1 MAAKAS
7 NLLESETGKD
17 STYDRIAEV
26 KAFDETKLGVKGL
39 LESGVTKMPRM
50 FYSTKVEDHT
60 QTSPCDSKLRVP
72 IIDLQDIDTNSSLR
86 VEALDKIRSA
96 CKEWGFFQVV
106 NHGIGVEVLDEMIC
120 GIRRFHEQDGEVRK
134 RFYCRD
140 LNKKV
145 RYFSNGTLFKD
156 PAANWRD
163 TISFFL
169 TPDPPMPE
177 EIPAVCRDIVIEY
190 SEKVRALGFTIFEL
204 FSEALGLHSSY
215 LNELESAD
223 GQFLLCHY
231 YPPCPEPELTMGA
244 SKHTDNSF
252 LTILLQDQMGGLQVL
267 HENKWIDVHPVHGSL
282 VVNIGDFLQVNT
294 CIIFEKFLAVFST
307 CVQTPNHFNQFSVIF
322 SSIGVTPIF
331 ILYHLLTNDK
341 FVSVYHRVLS
351 RHTGPRISVA
361 SFFVNSTPQGSSKV
375 VGPIKELLSED
386 NPPLYRDTTVKDVKA
401 HYFEKGLD
409 GNSSLHSFRL

>member
-282 VVNIGDFLQVNT
+282 VVNIGDFLQ
-294 CIIFEKFLAVFST
+294 
-307 CVQTPNHFNQFSVIF
+307 
-322 SSIGVTPIF
+322 
-331 ILYHLLTNDK
+331 LLTNDK